1 MTKKKNRSDNSIVYS
16 TDPGYTSFEQT
27 ENEDLTLP
35 ADQQKLKIKMETKH
49 RGGKTVTIVEGFTG
63 KEEDLENLGKQLKNY
78 CGSGGSVKN
87 NEVIIQGD
95 HRDKVLQY
103 LQNNGYR
110 NSRKI

>member
-1 MTKKKNRSDNSIVYS
+1 MSKKKNRSDNHIVYS
-16 TDPGYTSFEQT
+16 TDPGYTYSEQT
-27 ENEDLTLP
+27 EDTESTLP
-35 ADQQKLKIKMETKH
+35 SEQQKLKIKMETKH

-63 KEEDLENLGKQLKNY
+63 KEEDLEILGKQLKNY

-110 NSRKI
+110 NTRKF